1 MFDKINELRFKY
13 THLQENYDI
22 ILAKFPRIA
31 QIESSL
37 VAKMEEV
44 EKMKMDLHT
53 INEIKIRYR
62 KIQAS
67 YEDQENKF
75 VLKQN
80 HQKDLAQLKESFR

>member
-1 MFDKINELRFKY
+1 
-13 THLQENYDI
+13 
-22 ILAKFPRIA
+22 
-31 QIESSL
+31 
-37 VAKMEEV
+37 MEEV

-80 HQKDLAQLKESFR
+80 HQKDLTQLKESFR